1 MNKITQIKKELK
13 KKLSP
18 RILNRIAKETEFI
31 QRTRKTE
38 GFNMFWSIISGFVI
52 GQATEIAGML
62 RAYAKDTGIQI
73 NYSAWYNRLSKAGF
87 ANFMCEM
94 ANYLI
99 NHLYTQRLCQTGLL
113 NRFDDIFIQDGSSL
127 SIHNRLRN
135 IFPGRFTKTAPAAIE
150 LHMFFSLR
158 FGNIQGLTLAPDT
171 VSEYKFMPKPVEH
184 HLENT
189 LSLFDRGY
197 NSIDALHDIER
208 GKGYVL
214 VRMKENINPKVLFAN
229 HKDQR
234 KDNYFRNKPLQQ
246 IKLKRKQNYDFTV
259 CFRKKNGF
267 NIAASSPY
275 GIPKQ
280 RNMCCSLPMPARRNS
295 HCLSLVKFI
304 DCAGRLNWFSK
315 N

>member
-18 RILNRIAKETEFI
+18 KALNRIAKETEFI
-31 QRTRKTE
+31 QRSRKTE
-38 GFNMFWSIISGFVI
+38 GFNTFWSIISGFVI

-62 RAYAKDTGIQI
+62 RAYTKDTGVKI
-73 NYSAWYNRLSKAGF
+73 NYSAWYNRLSKPGF

-94 ANYLI
+94 ADYLI
-99 NHLYTQRLCQTGLL
+99 NHLYTQRLKKQGLL
-113 NRFDDIFIQDGSSL
+113 KQFDDVFIQDGSSL
-127 SIHNRLRN
+127 SIHNRLSR

-158 FGNIQGLTLAPDT
+158 FGSIQGLNLAPDT
-171 VSEYKFMPKPVEH
+171 VSEYKFMPKPTEH

-197 NSIDALHDIER
+197 NSLDDLHDIER
-208 GKGYVL
+208 GDGYVL

-234 KDNYFRNKPLQQ
+234 KDKYFRNKPLQQ
-246 IKLKRKQNYDFTV
+246 IKLNRKQNYDFTV
-259 CFRKKNGF
+259 CFKKKNDS

-275 GIPKQ
+275 GIPKP
-280 RNMCCSLPMPARRNS
+280 RSMFCSLPMPAPRNS
-295 HCLSLVKFI
+295 RCAPLAKSI
-304 DCAGRLNWFSK
+304 DYGGRLNWSSK